1 MTLGVIVKAQSNRC
15 DDTVQDNCIVNDN
28 QSADCKAFLS
38 NRGADQQSAGW
49 PGGPANQPGLVWDEA
64 VTFCREQGA
73 RLMKVSNWYDLTK
86 LGTDP
91 LTYGGHHVM
100 ITEKDADG
108 NPTGNFHSYDEPLDA
123 NMWTTGEPSGGNEH
137 CGHVVT
143 LPHINGD
150 VSPHPLIHYLVN
162 DVDCAS
168 FTRPYICEKHVETRD
183 LILTYETSTLAEV
196 VWCDEFR
203 RQ

>member
-1 MTLGVIVKAQSNRC
+1 MRSVLTLGAIVKAQSNRC

-38 NRGADQQSAGW
+38 NRAAGLSWADQ
-49 PGGPANQPGLVWDEA
+49 VWDNS
-64 VTFCREQGA
+64 VTFCKEQGA
-73 RLMKVSNWYDLTK
+73 RLMKVSNWCDLSK

-100 ITEKDADG
+100 ITEKDASG
-108 NPTGNFHSYDEPLDA
+108 TPTGNFHSYDEPIDA
-123 NMWTTGEPSGGNEH
+123 NMWTTGEPSGGEP

-150 VSPHPLIHYLVN
+150 TSPHPLIHYLVN
-162 DVDCAS
+162 DVDCS
-168 FTRPYICEKHVETRD
+168 THTRPFICEKHIEPRD
-183 LILTYETSTLAEV
+183 FKNKRPKNGFSK
-196 VWCDEFR
+196 
-203 RQ
+203 

>member
-1 MTLGVIVKAQSNRC
+1 MRSVLTLGAIVKAQSSRC

-38 NRGADQQSAGW
+38 NRAAEQGWADT
-49 PGGPANQPGLVWDEA
+49 VWDDA
-64 VTFCREQGA
+64 VPFCKEQGG

-108 NPTGNFHSYDEPLDA
+108 NPTGNFHSYDEPIDA
-123 NMWTTGEPSGGNEH
+123 NMWTTGEPSGGEPR
-137 CGHVVT
+137 GHVVT

-150 VSPHPLIHYLVN
+150 TSPQANIHYLVN
-162 DVDCAS
+162 DVDCS
-168 FTRPYICEKHVETRD
+168 THTRPFICEKHVELGILLSFYYLPTLNRRNSD
-183 LILTYETSTLAEV
+183 LL
-196 VWCDEFR
+196 
-203 RQ
+203 